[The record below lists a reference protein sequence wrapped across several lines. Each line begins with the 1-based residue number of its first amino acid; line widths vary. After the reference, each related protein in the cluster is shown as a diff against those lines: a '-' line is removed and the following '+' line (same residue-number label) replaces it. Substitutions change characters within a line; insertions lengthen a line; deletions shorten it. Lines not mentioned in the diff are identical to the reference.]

1 MDSKKIMLVQIDQFP
16 TLLDFFKRACCTE
29 NIPQSTIESLLEILQ
44 EKKKYLVE
52 EINLISL
59 ESQFILKS
67 DSSLLSSLENH
78 QKLDVFLEKLIQMV
92 DEDNELQQQ
101 FEAQIG

>member
-1 MDSKKIMLVQIDQFP
+1 MDSKKIMLVQIDQFS
-16 TLLDFFKRACCTE
+16 TLLDYFKHACYTE

-52 EINLISL
+52 EVNLISL

-78 QKLDVFLEKLIQMV
+78 QKLDVFLEKLIQMI
-92 DEDNELQQQ
+92 DEDNELQ
-101 FEAQIG
+101 